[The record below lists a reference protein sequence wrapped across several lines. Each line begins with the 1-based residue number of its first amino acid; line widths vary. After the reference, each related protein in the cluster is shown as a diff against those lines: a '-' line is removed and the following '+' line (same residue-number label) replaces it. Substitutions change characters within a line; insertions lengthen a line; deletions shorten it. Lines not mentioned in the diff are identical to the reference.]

1 MFFWKTSDPTVM
13 GAPRIGSVFERLS
26 ACASSMSAPSVAPA
40 VHSGTS
46 AKFPVARSLG
56 LAPAPVT
63 SPRGETCTWRTWQHA
78 AFMLRRGPLVNSSC
92 LGEKDDSTTLL

>member
-1 MFFWKTSDPTVM
+1 M

-26 ACASSMSAPSVAPA
+26 ACASSMSAPSSVPA

-46 AKFPVARSLG
+46 AKLPVARSLG
-56 LAPAPVT
+56 LAPAPSRARPAT
-63 SPRGETCTWRTWQHA
+63 TCTCRTWQHA
-78 AFMLRRGPLVNSSC
+78 APMLRSGPLVKSSC